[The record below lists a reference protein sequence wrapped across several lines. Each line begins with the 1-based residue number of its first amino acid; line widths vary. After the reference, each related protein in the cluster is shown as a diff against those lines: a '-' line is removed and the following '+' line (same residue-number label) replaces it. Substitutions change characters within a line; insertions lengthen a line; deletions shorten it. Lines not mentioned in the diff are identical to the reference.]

1 MFYRRF
7 FSYLLLT
14 QASLSAQFAFCE
26 DAIGPTMP
34 LKETPEEA
42 KSSREFREF
51 VADGTPVMLD
61 HLSMSMVPP
70 TGWLVQT
77 NAQNMSLVM
86 SEPKPEEDP
95 KKKVYDTPKYQ
106 RNITVSTIHN
116 PSVIDEQRATELKA
130 ELLKSFG
137 ASSLVSDYQVLEHS
151 YFDYK
156 GAKDGLIVY
165 ASMTVGQFPMMQ
177 MNVLVSGGEKQFLL
191 TYTDLADRF
200 RAQPDLMAQAWTSMT
215 SISVT
220 GQPSGRFDHLIVGG
234 AATGFIAVLLG
245 GLGLLRRRR
254 QKALFSEADSD
265 SDFDADDS
273 SWDLSSPS
281 DRKSFNTDH
290 DEDETPQV
298 SVF

>member
-1 MFYRRF
+1 MFYRHV

-26 DAIGPTMP
+26 DAVGPTMP
-34 LKETPEEA
+34 LKETSQES

-51 VADGTPVMLD
+51 IADGTPVVLE

-70 TGWLVQT
+70 TGWIVQA

-116 PSVIDEQRATELKA
+116 PSVIDEQRATELKT
-130 ELLKSFG
+130 ELQKSFG
-137 ASSLVSDYQVLEHS
+137 ASTLVSDYQVLEHS
-151 YFDYK
+151 FFDFR
-156 GAKDGLIVY
+156 GSKDGLIVY

-177 MNVLVSGGEKQFLL
+177 MNVLISGEEKQFLL

-215 SISVT
+215 SISVN

-245 GLGLLRRRR
+245 GLGLVRRRR
-254 QKALFSEADSD
+254 QKALFSETDSD
-265 SDFDADDS
+265 SDFDSDDS
-273 SWDLSSPS
+273 SWDLSAPS
-281 DRKSFNTDH
+281 KARNLKPDQ
-290 DEDETPQV
+290 DEDEIPQV